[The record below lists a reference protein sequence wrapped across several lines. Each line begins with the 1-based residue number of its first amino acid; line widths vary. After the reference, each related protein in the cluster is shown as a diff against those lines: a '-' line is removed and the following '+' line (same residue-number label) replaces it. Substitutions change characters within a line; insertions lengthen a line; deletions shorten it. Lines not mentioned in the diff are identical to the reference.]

1 MADYCQLMPLQE
13 TLKPSQAGLAQ
24 FLVGL
29 LVLSPGSWC
38 AHFVVTSK
46 SLCFPQSYGNSVIE
60 SCCLSKSD
68 SLGIPNPFAGSLG
81 IWGLIWGL
89 EPSQKCENFFG
100 IIVLQF
106 VDCPPRGYGI

>member
-1 MADYCQLMPLQE
+1 MPLQE